1 MDESLLKAVSQHM
14 DVPEGLISRS
24 AQARAEA
31 NGTGIDDV
39 LNAWLGGGTVD
50 VQETSPK
57 VQEEIE
63 EIQEEIEPIIEEE
76 VSKVQE
82 DTIEEALS
90 PIKDVVQTLVE
101 EAPPP
106 VGLSI
111 KLYKSL
117 KIGLIFGLVSGMV
130 QAFIIGNTLFEG
142 VYLDPETTSVIS
154 EYSRNKFV
162 LTIALTTSIFSI
174 FNAVISKKFLDSSY
188 EGFGMETSDRESV
201 LLGLGLGLFFG
212 TLYSIVITNSIGS
225 IVEGVLEEDLTLTY
239 IPVFSALSKICIFSL
254 FTQIFVTSIGQVFGI
269 PKGLAG
275 REREEVVKMRNRI
288 NGSFLL
294 PIGSILSGGTIA
306 FLISRVFLNFHSYAP
321 LLAMIISAAIL
332 LFAGLIS
339 SAPNIK
345 VTRTE
350 VLVSLLG
357 ILILIVV
364 TSSIAYVQH

>member
-14 DVPEGLISRS
+14 NVPEGLISRS

-39 LNAWLGGGTVD
+39 LNAWLGGASVD
-50 VQETSPK
+50 VKEISPK
-57 VQEEIE
+57 VQEP
-63 EIQEEIEPIIEEE
+63 IQEEVEQIIEEE
-76 VSKVQE
+76 VQE
-82 DTIEEALS
+82 DKIEEVIEEVLS
-90 PIKDVVQTLVE
+90 PVKEVVQTLIE
-101 EAPPP
+101 EVPPP

-117 KIGLIFGLVSGMV
+117 KIGLIFGLISGMV

-142 VYLDPETTSVIS
+142 VYLDPDSTSVIS

-162 LTIALTTSIFSI
+162 LTIALTSSIFSI
-174 FNAVISKKFLDSSY
+174 FNTVISKKFLDSSY

-201 LLGLGLGLFFG
+201 LLGVGLGLFFG
-212 TLYSIVITNSIGS
+212 TLYSVVITNSIGS
-225 IVEGVLEEDLTLTY
+225 IVEGVLEGDPSLTY
-239 IPVFSALSKICIFSL
+239 IPVFGALSRICIFSL

-269 PKGLAG
+269 PKGLVG

-288 NGSFLL
+288 NGSFIL
-294 PIGSILSGGTIA
+294 PIGAILSGGTIA

-321 LLAMIISAAIL
+321 LLAIIISAAIL

-350 VLVSLLG
+350 VWVSLVGVLT
-357 ILILIVV
+357 LIVV
-364 TSSIAYVQH
+364 ISSIAYVQH

>member
-14 DVPEGLISRS
+14 NVPEGLISRS

-57 VQEEIE
+57 VQE

-142 VYLDPETTSVIS
+142 VY
-154 EYSRNKFV
+154 
-162 LTIALTTSIFSI
+162 
-174 FNAVISKKFLDSSY
+174 
-188 EGFGMETSDRESV
+188 
-201 LLGLGLGLFFG
+201 
-212 TLYSIVITNSIGS
+212 
-225 IVEGVLEEDLTLTY
+225 
-239 IPVFSALSKICIFSL
+239 
-254 FTQIFVTSIGQVFGI
+254 
-269 PKGLAG
+269 
-275 REREEVVKMRNRI
+275 
-288 NGSFLL
+288 
-294 PIGSILSGGTIA
+294 
-306 FLISRVFLNFHSYAP
+306 
-321 LLAMIISAAIL
+321 
-332 LFAGLIS
+332 
-339 SAPNIK
+339 
-345 VTRTE
+345 
-350 VLVSLLG
+350 
-357 ILILIVV
+357 
-364 TSSIAYVQH
+364 